1 MARRVDRGVS
11 ESARDPLA
19 VNTPV
24 IVLPGTD
31 QQQGGVIVEDFGES
45 AGQAV
50 EIGGNR
56 IAGAE
61 TTRTRPDDQ
70 HIGGVDD
77 VDVAARL
84 GDGSGRRY
92 GAQS

>member
-1 MARRVDRGVS
+1 MARRVNRGVS

-19 VNTPV
+19 VNAPV
-24 IVLPGTD
+24 IVFPGTD

-56 IAGAE
+56 IVG
-61 TTRTRPDDQ
+61 
-70 HIGGVDD
+70 
-77 VDVAARL
+77 AARRWAVSL
-84 GDGSGRRY
+84 NDGTLVFVDSGQLN
-92 GAQS
+92 AV